1 MGEMADELIHQQ
13 TMEWIKAEDYN
24 SGNFFFTS
32 PKRLKKV
39 IWTTRDGRRLDIRDM
54 ETSHIKFSI
63 AKCKRDKWRL
73 EAIPYLEAEL
83 TRRTHNANN

>member
-1 MGEMADELIHQQ
+1 MGECAELAFEQDFMNSQ
-13 TMEWIKAEDYN
+13 KCEDVFG
-24 SGNFFFTS
+24 SSTPFTS
-32 PKRLKKV
+32 RI
-39 IWTTRDGRRLDIRDM
+39 IWVTKDGREMDIRDM

-83 TRRTHNANN
+83 IRRKRNANN